1 MYPDNVIAW
10 VEVNFEFKF
19 LNKLSPTQ
27 RIEFARHLNHW
38 NTFLNMHG
46 FVITEKITDTSY
58 TLIYKMYGK

>member
-27 RIEFARHLNHW
+27 RIEFVRHLNHW
-38 NTFLNMHG
+38 NRFALLQG
-46 FVITEKITDTSY
+46 FVINEKITDTTH
-58 TLIYKMYGK
+58 TLTYKMYGN